1 MEYCIESEN
10 RMAVWVQNDWTVSV
24 AHPDDCVAEW
34 QLQLT
39 AVAQHFKRK
48 VPCMPAREKIK
59 IQSMVSIEYITVA
72 PS

>member
-1 MEYCIESEN
+1 MEHCTESEN

-24 AHPDDCVAEW
+24 AHPDDCMAESE
-34 QLQLT
+34 LQLT

-48 VPCMPAREKIK
+48 VPHMPAREKIK

-72 PS
+72 LS